1 MPPAPR
7 DTRTLGVAGA
17 GAMGRGIAQVA
28 AQAGI
33 AVLLYDVQDGAAARA
48 VATVREQFTA
58 LAAKG
63 KLTRE
68 VADAASLK
76 LGAAA
81 TLDALADC
89 DIVIEAIVEQL
100 EAKRALFDA
109 LEHIVSPS
117 CVLATNTSSLAV
129 TAIAAGAGLPGR
141 IAGCHF
147 FNPVPLM
154 KVVEVIAGALT
165 GSDATDALTALVKR
179 IGHTPVQAS
188 DTPGFIVNHA
198 GRGYLT
204 EALKIVQETVAD
216 FAQVD
221 AVLRGA
227 AGFRLG
233 PFQLLDLTG
242 LDVSHPV
249 MESIYRQYYQEPR
262 YRPSPITA
270 QRLAAGLLG
279 KKTGRGFYGYAGGK
293 PMPQPSA
300 ATIATA
306 AIVPE
311 AAAEA
316 ALTAPA
322 APAAAAT
329 AAAAAATAQ
338 PAPAPAAAPAA
349 VASVGCAPS
358 ITGAATVMQSA
369 TMQQA
374 WTAPIWIDA
383 PDTGTHASLA
393 ALLRSL
399 GADVETGLRP
409 SDCAVCLVAP
419 LGEDVS
425 ACVARLELDAGR
437 TLGIDPLCTANASIA
452 GTGPGSDIRPDSSPQ
467 AGTGSAPCVPLGA
480 GHVTL
485 MLNPATDIAL
495 AERVLALFEQGGQPA
510 TLIDDSAGFIVQR
523 VLATIINIGCDIVQ
537 QSICTPQDLDSA
549 VTLGLGYPRGPLA
562 WGNHL
567 GPRRVLAILQNLQRV
582 TGDPRYRPSPWLVRR
597 AQLGLPLHH
606 VRGAVNQAAAP
617 SCETP

>member
-1 MPPAPR
+1 MTA
-7 DTRTLGVAGA
+7 TLSKLTLGVAGA

-33 AVLLYDVQDGAAARA
+33 TVLLYDVQDGAADKA
-48 VATVREQFTA
+48 VATVREQFST
-58 LAAKG
+58 LATKG
-63 KLTRE
+63 KLTPD
-68 VADAASLK
+68 AAGAAGLKLHAAASLH
-76 LGAAA
+76 
-81 TLDALADC
+81 ALADC
-89 DIVIEAIVEQL
+89 DIIIEAIIEQL

-109 LEHIVSPS
+109 LEAIVHPG
-117 CVLATNTSSLAV
+117 CVLATNTSSLSV
-129 TAIAAGAGLPGR
+129 TAIAAGAQLPGR

-165 GSDATDALTALVKR
+165 NASATEALTAFVHR

-270 QRLAAGLLG
+270 QRLSAGLLG
-279 KKTGRGFYGYAGGK
+279 KKTARGFYRYDDGK
-293 PMPQPSA
+293 AEPQA
-300 ATIATA
+300 ASATA
-306 AIVPE
+306 
-311 AAAEA
+311 
-316 ALTAPA
+316 TAWA
-322 APAAAAT
+322 
-329 AAAAAATAQ
+329 
-338 PAPAPAAAPAA
+338 
-349 VASVGCAPS
+349 G
-358 ITGAATVMQSA
+358 
-369 TMQQA
+369 
-374 WTAPIWIDA
+374 PIWLDA
-383 PDTGTHASLA
+383 PDAETHASLA
-393 ALLRSL
+393 ELLRGL
-399 GADVETGLRP
+399 GADIEAAPRP
-409 SDCAVCLVAP
+409 SANALCLVAP

-425 ACVARLELDAGR
+425 TCVARLDLDPGR
-437 TLGIDPLCTANASIA
+437 TLGIDPLSTAHA
-452 GTGPGSDIRPDSSPQ
+452 
-467 AGTGSAPCVPLGA
+467 
-480 GHVTL
+480 TL
-485 MLNPATDIAL
+485 MLNPATDTAL
-495 AERVLALFEQGGQPA
+495 AASLLALFEQGGRPA
-510 TLIDDSAGFIVQR
+510 TLISDSAGFIVQR

-537 QSICTPQDLDSA
+537 QGICTPSDLDSA

-567 GPRRVLAILQNLQRV
+567 GPRRVFAILNNLLRQ
-582 TGDPRYRPSPWLVRR
+582 TGDPRYRPSPWLTRR
-597 AQLGLPLHH
+597 AQLGLSLLHTS
-606 VRGAVNQAAAP
+606 GAAAKQ
-617 SCETP
+617 